1 MYIDVVNGK
10 FLLLKYANKFNLKS
24 SIFKVQNKFSL
35 VLLNEYAFSPIIFIF
50 YIFYLMLDFFYITY
64 MYIRVITGKLTHQQK
79 TLLNINIFVLHLK
92 LKPS

>member
-35 VLLNEYAFSPIIFIF
+35 VLLNEYAFSPIIFMF
-50 YIFYLMLDFFYITY
+50 YIFYLMLDFFLYNL
-64 MYIRVITGKLTHQQK
+64 YIRVITGKLTHQQK